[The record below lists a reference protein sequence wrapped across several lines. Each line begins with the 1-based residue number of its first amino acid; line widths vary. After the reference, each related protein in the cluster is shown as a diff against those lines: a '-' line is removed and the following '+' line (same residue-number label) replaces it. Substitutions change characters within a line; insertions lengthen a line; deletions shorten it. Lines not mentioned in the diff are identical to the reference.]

1 MSPLAWVAFVG
12 AAAVGA
18 PLRYA
23 VDGFVAD
30 RVEGGFPWGTFLVNV
45 SGSAVL
51 GFLTGLALYHS
62 FPKAPKVIL
71 GAGFCGAFTTFS
83 GFSFETVRLVEQGQL
98 GTAFRY
104 ALGSLALCTLAAAAG
119 LAVAAAA

>member
-18 PLRYA
+18 PLRY
-23 VDGFVAD
+23 VLEGFVSD
-30 RVEGGFPWGTFLVNV
+30 RVKRPFPWGTFLVNV

-71 GAGFCGAFTTFS
+71 GTGFCGAFTTFS
-83 GFSFETVRLVEQGQL
+83 GFSFETIRLVERHEL

-104 ALGSLALCTLAAAAG
+104 TLGTLVICTLAAGAG
-119 LAVAAAA
+119 LAVAAAV

>member
-23 VDGFVAD
+23 VEGLVAD
-30 RVEGGFPWGTFLVNV
+30 RVKGPFPWGTFMVNV

-62 FPKAPKVIL
+62 FPKVPKVII
-71 GAGFCGAFTTFS
+71 GTGFCGAFTTFS
-83 GFSFETVRLVEQGQL
+83 GFSFETIRLVERHEL

-104 ALGSLALCTLAAAAG
+104 ALGSLVICALAAGAG
-119 LAVAAAA
+119 LAVAAAV